1 MHAKEAHPSP
11 SPMTL
16 IVILVA
22 LMLLLGLTTGAAF
35 IDFDKLLHG
44 RWWSIGI
51 ALFIAV
57 LKAALVVVF
66 FMHVKFGS
74 RTAGIFAMAGFVWL
88 MIMIALVSTDYLFR

>member
-16 IVILVA
+16 VVVLIA
-22 LMLLLGLTTGAAF
+22 LMALLALTTGAAF

-44 RWWSIGI
+44 RYWSIGI

-57 LKAALVVVF
+57 LKAALVVAY
-66 FMHVKFGS
+66 FMHVKFS
-74 RTAGIFAMAGFVWL
+74 SKTVGIFAMAGFVWL